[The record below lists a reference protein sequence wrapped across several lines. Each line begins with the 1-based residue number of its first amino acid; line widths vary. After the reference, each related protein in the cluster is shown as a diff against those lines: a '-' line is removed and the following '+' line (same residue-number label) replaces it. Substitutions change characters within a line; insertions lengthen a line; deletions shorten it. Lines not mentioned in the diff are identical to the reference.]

1 VTECGIWA
9 VVPIK
14 EMSGAKQRL
23 AGVMAPYQRRALVEA
38 MAEDVLAI
46 LACVRGLA
54 GIVVSTV
61 DPVAIRLAERF
72 GARVLPEGAREG
84 HTGAVAAAA
93 RMLLHERRHGMMAL
107 PADIPCATAAE
118 VEAVLE
124 AHRPAPSLTIVPAHD
139 GRGSNA
145 VLVSPPDAVP
155 LSFGNDSFLPHLQ
168 SARRRGIE
176 PAVIRLPGIGLD
188 LDNPAD
194 LAMIADMQP
203 LLSSRTRQ
211 LVLALGDLCGS
222 V

>member
-1 VTECGIWA
+1 
-9 VVPIK
+9 
-14 EMSGAKQRL
+14 
-23 AGVMAPYQRRALVEA
+23 QRRALVEA

-46 LACVRGLA
+46 LARVRGLA
-54 GIVVSTV
+54 GVVVGTV
-61 DPVAIRLAERF
+61 DPVAIGLAKRF
-72 GARVLPEGAREG
+72 GARVLGEGARDG
-84 HTGAVAAAA
+84 HTGAVAAAV
-93 RMLLHERRHGMMAL
+93 RMLVREGRDGMLTL
-107 PADIPCATAAE
+107 PADIPCAAVAE

-124 AHRPAPSLTIVPAHD
+124 THRPPLSFTIVPAHD

-168 SARRRGIE
+168 NARRRGIE
-176 PAVIRLPGIGLD
+176 PAVLRLPGLGLD

-211 LVLALGDLCGS
+211 LVMALRDVCGL